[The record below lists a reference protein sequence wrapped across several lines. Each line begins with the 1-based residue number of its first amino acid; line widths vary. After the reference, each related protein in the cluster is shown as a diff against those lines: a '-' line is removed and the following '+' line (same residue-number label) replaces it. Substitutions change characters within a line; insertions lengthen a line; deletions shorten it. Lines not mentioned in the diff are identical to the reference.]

1 MDHIVSTTVFLKDIS
16 EFGKMK
22 ATLPTSRRRR
32 RHERQSLAIQSST
45 KRAKASI
52 AATDIP

>member
-1 MDHIVSTTVFLKDIS
+1 MDHIFSTTVFLKDIS